1 MSCCTFLGKYVL
13 NICVKFLLGKGNRKD
28 APKNEDV
35 VKDKEKKPSLES
47 SFGKKLQGN
56 SNQSHHN
63 SKGQTN
69 APEAGSSHS
78 KMTDSLDHPGSP
90 ECTSAP
96 AYPRSQSVET
106 SDKRSGSNQRKV
118 VHPQGPSTAGQ
129 VLPKSDEHN
138 EKGHEYTSSSLNS
151 EHCPGVPAAKVEPVR
166 PISNKMDSLKTDGSL
181 SPRIQEQPVVTVSK
195 GAASTAATSTC
206 TPTAHFPKLVN
217 SSSSQASTAAPP
229 AFVSALTGEPENPV
243 NGENASGDVQPANGP
258 PLPSNQGSHPDAN
271 SAAVAAADG
280 ESNNCVNTD
289 STAAQLAAASSPS
302 NADGDSQNSIDH
314 EDAASERSENRNSE
328 QQQSLTAFPTQVEP
342 EPTAD
347 QEPTV
352 MAGEEAP
359 QQEEAINYE
368 NFLGE

>member
-1 MSCCTFLGKYVL
+1 M
-13 NICVKFLLGKGNRKD
+13 
-28 APKNEDV
+28 

-63 SKGQTN
+63 SKGQVTK
-69 APEAGSSHS
+69 APETVSSYS
-78 KMTDSLDHPGSP
+78 KMADSLDHPGSP

-106 SDKRSGSNQRKV
+106 SGKRSGSNQRKIM
-118 VHPQGPSTAGQ
+118 QSQDPSTAGQ

-138 EKGHEYTSSSLNS
+138 EKGHEHTSSSLNS
-151 EHCPGVPAAKVEPVR
+151 EHCPGVPAAKVDPVR
-166 PISNKMDSLKTDGSL
+166 PISNKMDASKTDGSS

-195 GAASTAATSTC
+195 DAAATATTSTC
-206 TPTAHFPKLVN
+206 TPTAQFPKLVN

-229 AFVSALTGEPENPV
+229 AVVSALIGEPENPL
-243 NGENASGDVQPANGP
+243 NGENASGDVQPADRP
-258 PLPSNQGSHPDAN
+258 PLTTNQGSPPDAN
-271 SAAVAAADG
+271 PAAAAAAAAAADG
-280 ESNNCVNTD
+280 ETNNCVNTD
-289 STAAQLAAASSPS
+289 STAAQLAASSPS
-302 NADGDSQNSIDH
+302 TAADGDTQNSVDH
-314 EDAASERSENRNSE
+314 EDAAPERNENRNSE
-328 QQQSLTAFPTQVEP
+328 QQQSLTTFPTQVEP

-352 MAGEEAP
+352 TAGEETP
-359 QQEEAINYE
+359 QQEETINYE

>member
-1 MSCCTFLGKYVL
+1 M
-13 NICVKFLLGKGNRKD
+13 
-28 APKNEDV
+28 

-47 SFGKKLQGN
+47 SSGKKLQGN

-63 SKGQTN
+63 SKGQVTK
-69 APEAGSSHS
+69 APETASSYS
-78 KMTDSLDHPGSP
+78 KMADSLDHPGSP

-96 AYPRSQSVET
+96 PCPRSQSTET
-106 SDKRSGSNQRKV
+106 SDKISGSNQRKIV
-118 VHPQGPSTAGQ
+118 QSQGPSTAGQ

-138 EKGHEYTSSSLNS
+138 EKGHEHTSSSLNS
-151 EHCPGVPAAKVEPVR
+151 EHCPGVLAAKVDPVR
-166 PISNKMDSLKTDGSL
+166 PISNKMDASKTDGSS

-195 GAASTAATSTC
+195 DAAATATTSTC

-217 SSSSQASTAAPP
+217 SSSSQASTQASTAAPP
-229 AFVSALTGEPENPV
+229 AVMSALIGEPENPV
-243 NGENASGDVQPANGP
+243 NGENASGDVQPADRP
-258 PLPSNQGSHPDAN
+258 PLPTNQGSPPDAN
-271 SAAVAAADG
+271 SAAAAAAADD
-280 ESNNCVNTD
+280 ETNNCVNTD
-289 STAAQLAAASSPS
+289 STAAQLAASSPS
-302 NADGDSQNSIDH
+302 TATDGDSQNSIDR

-352 MAGEEAP
+352 TAGEETP
-359 QQEEAINYE
+359 QQEETINYE

>member
-1 MSCCTFLGKYVL
+1 M
-13 NICVKFLLGKGNRKD
+13 
-28 APKNEDV
+28 

-78 KMTDSLDHPGSP
+78 KMADSFDHPGSP

-96 AYPRSQSVET
+96 AYPRSHSVET
-106 SDKRSGSNQRKV
+106 SDKRSGSNQRKIMES
-118 VHPQGPSTAGQ
+118 QGPSTAGQ

-138 EKGHEYTSSSLNS
+138 EKGHEHTSSSLNS
-151 EHCPGVPAAKVEPVR
+151 EHCPGVPAAKVDPVR
-166 PISNKMDSLKTDGSL
+166 PISNKMDASKTDGSS

-195 GAASTAATSTC
+195 DAAATATTSTC

-229 AFVSALTGEPENPV
+229 AVVSALIGEPENPL
-243 NGENASGDVQPANGP
+243 NGENASGDVQPADGP
-258 PLPSNQGSHPDAN
+258 PLTTNQGSPPDAN
-271 SAAVAAADG
+271 SAAAADG
-280 ESNNCVNTD
+280 ETNNGVNSDT
-289 STAAQLAAASSPS
+289 TAAQLAASSPS
-302 NADGDSQNSIDH
+302 TAADGDSQNSIDR

-328 QQQSLTAFPTQVEP
+328 QQQSLTTFPTQVEP
-342 EPTAD
+342 ELTAD

-352 MAGEEAP
+352 TAGEETP
-359 QQEEAINYE
+359 QQEETINYE
-368 NFLGE
+368 NFRGE

>member
-1 MSCCTFLGKYVL
+1 M
-13 NICVKFLLGKGNRKD
+13 
-28 APKNEDV
+28 

-69 APEAGSSHS
+69 GPEAGSSHS
-78 KMTDSLDHPGSP
+78 KMADSFDHPGSP

-106 SDKRSGSNQRKV
+106 SDKRSGSNQRKIMES
-118 VHPQGPSTAGQ
+118 QGPSTAGQ

-138 EKGHEYTSSSLNS
+138 EKGHEHTSSSLNS
-151 EHCPGVPAAKVEPVR
+151 EHCPGVLAAKVDPVR
-166 PISNKMDSLKTDGSL
+166 PISNKMDASKTDGSS

-195 GAASTAATSTC
+195 DAAATATTSTC

-229 AFVSALTGEPENPV
+229 AVVSALIGEPENPV
-243 NGENASGDVQPANGP
+243 NGENASGDVQPAGGP
-258 PLPSNQGSHPDAN
+258 LLPTNQGSPPDAN
-271 SAAVAAADG
+271 SAAAVAAAADG
-280 ESNNCVNTD
+280 ETNNCVNTD
-289 STAAQLAAASSPS
+289 TTAAQLAAASSPS
-302 NADGDSQNSIDH
+302 TAADGDSQNSIDR

-328 QQQSLTAFPTQVEP
+328 QQQSLTTFPTQVEP

-352 MAGEEAP
+352 TAGEETP
-359 QQEEAINYE
+359 QQEETINYE
-368 NFLGE
+368 NFRGE

>member
-1 MSCCTFLGKYVL
+1 M
-13 NICVKFLLGKGNRKD
+13 
-28 APKNEDV
+28 

-47 SFGKKLQGN
+47 SSGKKLQGN

-63 SKGQTN
+63 SKGQVTK
-69 APEAGSSHS
+69 APETASSYS
-78 KMTDSLDHPGSP
+78 KMADSLDHPGSP

-96 AYPRSQSVET
+96 PCPRSQSTET
-106 SDKRSGSNQRKV
+106 SDKISGSNQRKIV
-118 VHPQGPSTAGQ
+118 QSQGPSTAGQ

-138 EKGHEYTSSSLNS
+138 EKGHEHTSSSLNS
-151 EHCPGVPAAKVEPVR
+151 EHCPGVLAAKVDPVR
-166 PISNKMDSLKTDGSL
+166 PISNKMDASKTDGSS

-195 GAASTAATSTC
+195 DAAATATTRTC

-229 AFVSALTGEPENPV
+229 AVVSALTGEPENPV
-243 NGENASGDVQPANGP
+243 NGENASGDVQPAGGP
-258 PLPSNQGSHPDAN
+258 LLPTNQGSPPDAN
-271 SAAVAAADG
+271 SAAAADG
-280 ESNNCVNTD
+280 ETNNGVNSDT
-289 STAAQLAAASSPS
+289 TAAQLAASSPS
-302 NADGDSQNSIDH
+302 TAADGDSQNSIDR

-352 MAGEEAP
+352 TAGEETP
-359 QQEEAINYE
+359 QQEETINYE

>member
-1 MSCCTFLGKYVL
+1 M
-13 NICVKFLLGKGNRKD
+13 
-28 APKNEDV
+28 

-56 SNQSHHN
+56 SNQSHRN

-78 KMTDSLDHPGSP
+78 KMADSFDHPGSP

-96 AYPRSQSVET
+96 AYPISQSVET
-106 SDKRSGSNQRKV
+106 SDKRSGSNQRKIV
-118 VHPQGPSTAGQ
+118 QSQDPSTAGQ
-129 VLPKSDEHN
+129 FLPKSDEHN
-138 EKGHEYTSSSLNS
+138 EKGHEHTSSSLNS
-151 EHCPGVPAAKVEPVR
+151 EHCPGVHAAKVDPVR
-166 PISNKMDSLKTDGSL
+166 PISNKMDASKTDGSS

-195 GAASTAATSTC
+195 DAAATATTSTC
-206 TPTAHFPKLVN
+206 TLTAHFPKLVN

-229 AFVSALTGEPENPV
+229 AVVSALTGEPENPV
-243 NGENASGDVQPANGP
+243 NGENASGDVQPTDGP
-258 PLPSNQGSHPDAN
+258 PLTTNQGSPPGVN
-271 SAAVAAADG
+271 SAAAADG
-280 ESNNCVNTD
+280 ETNNGVNSDT
-289 STAAQLAAASSPS
+289 TAAQLAASSPS
-302 NADGDSQNSIDH
+302 TAADGDSQNSIDR

-342 EPTAD
+342 VPTAD

-352 MAGEEAP
+352 MAGEETP

>member
-1 MSCCTFLGKYVL
+1 M
-13 NICVKFLLGKGNRKD
+13 
-28 APKNEDV
+28 

-69 APEAGSSHS
+69 GPEAGSSHS
-78 KMTDSLDHPGSP
+78 KMADSFDHPGSP
-90 ECTSAP
+90 ECTSAS

-106 SDKRSGSNQRKV
+106 SDKRSGSNQRKIMES
-118 VHPQGPSTAGQ
+118 QGPSTAGQ

-138 EKGHEYTSSSLNS
+138 EKGHEHTSSSLNS
-151 EHCPGVPAAKVEPVR
+151 EHCPGVPAAKVDPVR
-166 PISNKMDSLKTDGSL
+166 PISNKMDASKTDGSS

-195 GAASTAATSTC
+195 DAAATATTSTC

-229 AFVSALTGEPENPV
+229 AVVSALIGEPENPV
-243 NGENASGDVQPANGP
+243 NGENASGDVQPADRP
-258 PLPSNQGSHPDAN
+258 PLPTNQGSPPDAN
-271 SAAVAAADG
+271 SAAAAAAG
-280 ESNNCVNTD
+280 ETNNCVNTD
-289 STAAQLAAASSPS
+289 TTAAQLAASSPS
-302 NADGDSQNSIDH
+302 TATDGDSQNSIDR

-342 EPTAD
+342 VPTAD

-352 MAGEEAP
+352 MAGEETP
-359 QQEEAINYE
+359 QQEEAINFE

>member
-1 MSCCTFLGKYVL
+1 M
-13 NICVKFLLGKGNRKD
+13 
-28 APKNEDV
+28 
-35 VKDKEKKPSLES
+35 KDKEKKPSLES

-78 KMTDSLDHPGSP
+78 KMADSFDHPGSP

-96 AYPRSQSVET
+96 AYSRSQSEET
-106 SDKRSGSNQRKV
+106 SDKRRGSNQRKIV
-118 VHPQGPSTAGQ
+118 QSQDPSIAGQ

-138 EKGHEYTSSSLNS
+138 EKVLEYTSSSLNS
-151 EHCPGVPAAKVEPVR
+151 EHCPGVPAAKADPVR
-166 PISNKMDSLKTDGSL
+166 PISNKMDAPKTDGSS

-195 GAASTAATSTC
+195 DAAATATTSAC

-229 AFVSALTGEPENPV
+229 AVVSALIGEPENPV
-243 NGENASGDVQPANGP
+243 NGENASGDIQPADRP
-258 PLPSNQGSHPDAN
+258 PVPTNQGSLPDAN
-271 SAAVAAADG
+271 SAATAA
-280 ESNNCVNTD
+280 ETNNCVNTD
-289 STAAQLAAASSPS
+289 STAAQLAASSS
-302 NADGDSQNSIDH
+302 STAADGDSQNSIDR
-314 EDAASERSENRNSE
+314 EDAASERSENRDSE

-347 QEPTV
+347 QETTV
-352 MAGEEAP
+352 MAGEETP

-368 NFLGE
+368 NFFGE

>member
-1 MSCCTFLGKYVL
+1 M
-13 NICVKFLLGKGNRKD
+13 
-28 APKNEDV
+28 

-47 SFGKKLQGN
+47 SSGKKLQGN

-63 SKGQTN
+63 SKGQVTK
-69 APEAGSSHS
+69 APETASSYS
-78 KMTDSLDHPGSP
+78 KMADSLDHPGSP

-96 AYPRSQSVET
+96 PCPRSQSTET
-106 SDKRSGSNQRKV
+106 SDKISGSNQRKIV
-118 VHPQGPSTAGQ
+118 QSQGPSTAGQ

-138 EKGHEYTSSSLNS
+138 EKGHEHTSSSLNS
-151 EHCPGVPAAKVEPVR
+151 EHCPGVLAAKVDPVR
-166 PISNKMDSLKTDGSL
+166 PISNKMDASKTDGSS

-195 GAASTAATSTC
+195 DAAATATTSTC

-217 SSSSQASTAAPP
+217 SSSSQASTQASTAAPP
-229 AFVSALTGEPENPV
+229 AVVSAFTGEPENPV
-243 NGENASGDVQPANGP
+243 NGENASGDVQPADRP
-258 PLPSNQGSHPDAN
+258 PLTTNQGSPPGAT
-271 SAAVAAADG
+271 SAAVADR
-280 ESNNCVNTD
+280 ETNNGVNSDT
-289 STAAQLAAASSPS
+289 TAAQLAASSPS
-302 NADGDSQNSIDH
+302 TAADGDSQNSIDR

-352 MAGEEAP
+352 TAGEETP
-359 QQEEAINYE
+359 QQEETINYE

>member
-1 MSCCTFLGKYVL
+1 M
-13 NICVKFLLGKGNRKD
+13 
-28 APKNEDV
+28 

-47 SFGKKLQGN
+47 SSGKKLQGN

-63 SKGQTN
+63 SKGQVTK
-69 APEAGSSHS
+69 APETASSYS
-78 KMTDSLDHPGSP
+78 KMADSLDHPGSP

-96 AYPRSQSVET
+96 PCPRSQSTET
-106 SDKRSGSNQRKV
+106 SDKISGSNQRKIV
-118 VHPQGPSTAGQ
+118 QSQGPSTAGQ

-138 EKGHEYTSSSLNS
+138 EKGHEHTSSSLNS
-151 EHCPGVPAAKVEPVR
+151 EHCPGVLVAKVDPVR
-166 PISNKMDSLKTDGSL
+166 PISNKMDASKTDGSS

-195 GAASTAATSTC
+195 DAAATATTRTC

-217 SSSSQASTAAPP
+217 SSSSQASTQASTAV
-229 AFVSALTGEPENPV
+229 VSALTGEPENPV
-243 NGENASGDVQPANGP
+243 NGENASGDVQPADRL
-258 PLPSNQGSHPDAN
+258 PLTTNQGSPPDAN
-271 SAAVAAADG
+271 SAAAADG
-280 ESNNCVNTD
+280 ETNNGVNSDT
-289 STAAQLAAASSPS
+289 TAAQLAASSPS
-302 NADGDSQNSIDH
+302 TAADGDSQNSIDR

-352 MAGEEAP
+352 TAGEETP
-359 QQEEAINYE
+359 QQEETINYE